1 MNKSS
6 KLKKIMSFF
15 LVTMLVMNAIVLPVS
30 ADTTKQVIYPA
41 GTYPDDS
48 YHSEYEYFGNCPKY
62 TPDDLVY
69 TGDLSTDVRINF
81 NIKKQ
86 YGLDW
91 TTDTG
96 FYMSRP
102 FSLRRRWDAGDSSS
116 IVNFTGNYSNI
127 NQLFS
132 KERFDTIA
140 SSSFVKS
147 NNIVMSGYDVFY
159 TLRTTYSVTR
169 EYGYLSMT
177 YIFVPKD
184 HRIAIS
190 NQNEDEDGS
199 GSIRYGIWLSPDG
212 ATSDITPI
220 YNSCWSV
227 TFRYGTEGG
236 SVATYP
242 NAFYDAPFS
251 DWLGM
256 SHMNLIATNIPIFT
270 KADSAKQYII
280 SGESTEDPTNKIP
293 SSSKGGDNGRISAD
307 AFGWDS
313 FDCALVQDGNS
324 YKFIYT
330 YTPGTSDMKKNSS
343 DYFFTA
349 DYSQNVKY
357 RIIGQTA
364 SGELYK
370 SRSSTMSK
378 DNVLDSGGSSIN
390 TFKELS
396 IKVYDGSDSDGSSG
410 TWFRFA
416 INNLVNGGDL
426 IQGSTEILSSYIYIT
441 VTLKHKRY
449 DSPTRNPNDPLSK
462 VSLDI
467 SSDVRWFKFDA
478 VTGKKLDSSEVG
490 GQVVT
495 KDSVDSDGS
504 VITDSNGNP
513 IKEVSQIIT
522 NDNSTHTTINNY
534 YYDSNGKQ
542 SSNSD
547 GSDILSN
554 ILSTLIKFIKTLV
567 TEGLPAALE
576 ILKTLISSITG
587 IVSDALN
594 NIDIG
599 SGTTN
604 GILAV
609 FKALPPAM
617 WSLLL
622 IGILVLVVVGI
633 INRIF

>member
-1 MNKSS
+1 MKISS
-6 KLKKIMSFF
+6 KLKKIMSFL
-15 LVTMLVMNAIVLPVS
+15 LVTMLVMSAVVLPVS
-30 ADTTKQVIYPA
+30 ADTTKQVTYPA

-48 YHSEYEYFGNCPKY
+48 YHPEYEYFGNCPKY

-116 IVNFTGNYSNI
+116 IVNFTGNYANI

-147 NNIVMSGYDVFY
+147 NDIVMSGYDVFY

-199 GSIRYGIWLSPDG
+199 GSIKYGIWLSPDG

-227 TFRYGTEGG
+227 TFRYGTEGE

-242 NAFYDAPFS
+242 NGFYDAPFS

-293 SSSKGGDNGRISAD
+293 DGSKENEKIGAD
-307 AFGWDS
+307 AFFWDS
-313 FDCALVQDGNS
+313 LKCRIVESGECYKLIFDYSYSAKDMVENFNS
-324 YKFIYT
+324 YQINVDMTQSAKYKVYGDNNTYT
-330 YTPGTSDMKKNSS
+330 YTNKDYHSSLNIGKSPGSAVDQASMLSFQTWGAGGTILRWGLQAWSDFWGT
-343 DYFFTA
+343 DRDWTA
-349 DYSQNVKY
+349 VNF
-357 RIIGQTA
+357 
-364 SGELYK
+364 
-370 SRSSTMSK
+370 
-378 DNVLDSGGSSIN
+378 IN
-390 TFKELS
+390 
-396 IKVYDGSDSDGSSG
+396 
-410 TWFRFA
+410 
-416 INNLVNGGDL
+416 
-426 IQGSTEILSSYIYIT
+426 SYIYVYVELVHVQPGGNGLFI
-441 VTLKHKRY
+441 K
-449 DSPTRNPNDPLSK
+449 DK
-462 VSLDI
+462 VSSDI
-467 SSDVRWFKFDA
+467 RTFKFDA
-478 VTGKKLDSSEVG
+478 LTLESLDNPEEITPDVKVDEV
-490 GQVVT
+490 
-495 KDSVDSDGS
+495 K
-504 VITDSNGNP
+504 DSNGNVVD
-513 IKEVSQIIT
+513 KKVSQVVV
-522 NDNSTHTTINNY
+522 NDNSTHQTINNY
-534 YYDSNGKQ
+534 YYDSDGNKKE
-542 SSNSD
+542 SSGSAIGD
-547 GSDILSN
+547 SLSDIASG
-554 ILSTLIKFIKTLV
+554 LIKFIKTLV

-576 ILKTLISSITG
+576 ILKSLIKTI
-587 IVSDALN
+587 SDLLGF
-594 NIDIG
+594 IGDQIGDIG
-599 SGTTN
+599 QGTQN
-604 GILAV
+604 GIIAV
-609 FKALPPAM
+609 LKAIPVPLWGICSVA
-617 WSLLL
+617 L
-622 IGILVLVVVGI
+622 IVFVIVGVLKH
-633 INRIF
+633 IF

>member
-1 MNKSS
+1 MKISS
-6 KLKKIMSFF
+6 KLKKIMSFL
-15 LVTMLVMNAIVLPVS
+15 LVTMLVMSAVVLPVS
-30 ADTTKQVIYPA
+30 ADTTKQVTYPA

-48 YHSEYEYFGNCPKY
+48 YHPEYEYFGNCPKY

-91 TTDTG
+91 TTDTW

-116 IVNFTGNYSNI
+116 IVNFTGNYANI

-147 NNIVMSGYDVFY
+147 NDIVMSGYDVFY

-199 GSIRYGIWLSPDG
+199 GSIKYGIWLSPDG

-242 NAFYDAPFS
+242 NGFYDAPFS

-293 SSSKGGDNGRISAD
+293 DGSKENEKIGAD
-307 AFGWDS
+307 AFFWDS
-313 FDCALVQDGNS
+313 LKCRIVESGECYKLIFDYSYSAKDMVENFNS
-324 YKFIYT
+324 YQINVDMTQSAKYKVSGDNNIYT
-330 YTPGTSDMKKNSS
+330 YTNKDYHSSLNIGKSPGSAVDQASMLSFQTWGAGGTILRWGLQAWSDFWGT
-343 DYFFTA
+343 DRDWTA
-349 DYSQNVKY
+349 VNF
-357 RIIGQTA
+357 
-364 SGELYK
+364 
-370 SRSSTMSK
+370 
-378 DNVLDSGGSSIN
+378 IN
-390 TFKELS
+390 
-396 IKVYDGSDSDGSSG
+396 
-410 TWFRFA
+410 
-416 INNLVNGGDL
+416 
-426 IQGSTEILSSYIYIT
+426 SYIYVYVELVHVQPGGNGLFI
-441 VTLKHKRY
+441 K
-449 DSPTRNPNDPLSK
+449 DK
-462 VSLDI
+462 VSSDI
-467 SSDVRWFKFDA
+467 RTFKFDA
-478 VTGKKLDSSEVG
+478 LTLESLDNPEEITPDVKVDEV
-490 GQVVT
+490 
-495 KDSVDSDGS
+495 K
-504 VITDSNGNP
+504 DSNGNVVD
-513 IKEVSQIIT
+513 KKVSQVVV
-522 NDNSTHTTINNY
+522 NDNSTHQTINNY
-534 YYDSNGKQ
+534 YYDSDGNKKE
-542 SSNSD
+542 SSGSAIGD
-547 GSDILSN
+547 SLSDIASG
-554 ILSTLIKFIKTLV
+554 LIKFIKTLV

-576 ILKTLISSITG
+576 ILKSLIKTI
-587 IVSDALN
+587 SDLLGF
-594 NIDIG
+594 IGDQIGDIG
-599 SGTTN
+599 QGTQN
-604 GILAV
+604 GIIAV
-609 FKALPPAM
+609 LKAIPVPLWGICSVA
-617 WSLLL
+617 L
-622 IGILVLVVVGI
+622 IVFVIVGVLKH
-633 INRIF
+633 IF

>member
-1 MNKSS
+1 MKISS
-6 KLKKIMSFF
+6 KLKKIMSFL
-15 LVTMLVMNAIVLPVS
+15 LVTMLVMSAVVLPVS
-30 ADTTKQVIYPA
+30 ADTTKQVTYPA

-48 YHSEYEYFGNCPKY
+48 YHPEYEYFGNCPKY

-116 IVNFTGNYSNI
+116 IVNFTGNYANI

-140 SSSFVKS
+140 SSSFVK
-147 NNIVMSGYDVFY
+147 NNDIVMSGYDVFY

-177 YIFVPKD
+177 YIFVPKN

-199 GSIRYGIWLSPDG
+199 GSIKYGIWLSPDG

-242 NAFYDAPFS
+242 NGFYDAPFS

-293 SSSKGGDNGRISAD
+293 DGSKENEKIGAD
-307 AFGWDS
+307 AFFWDS
-313 FDCALVQDGNS
+313 LKCRIVESGECYKLIFDYSYSAKDMVENFNS
-324 YKFIYT
+324 YQINVDMTQSAKYKVTGDNNIYT
-330 YTPGTSDMKKNSS
+330 YTNKDYHSSLNIGKSPGSAVDQASMLSFQTWGAGGTILRWGLQAWSDAWGTDRDWSAVN
-343 DYFFTA
+343 F
-349 DYSQNVKY
+349 
-357 RIIGQTA
+357 
-364 SGELYK
+364 
-370 SRSSTMSK
+370 
-378 DNVLDSGGSSIN
+378 IN
-390 TFKELS
+390 
-396 IKVYDGSDSDGSSG
+396 
-410 TWFRFA
+410 
-416 INNLVNGGDL
+416 
-426 IQGSTEILSSYIYIT
+426 SYIYVYVELVHVQSGGNGLFI
-441 VTLKHKRY
+441 K
-449 DSPTRNPNDPLSK
+449 DK
-462 VSLDI
+462 VSSDI
-467 SSDVRWFKFDA
+467 RTFKFDA
-478 VTGKKLDSSEVG
+478 LTLESLDNPEEITPDVKVDEV
-490 GQVVT
+490 
-495 KDSVDSDGS
+495 K
-504 VITDSNGNP
+504 DSNGNVVD
-513 IKEVSQIIT
+513 KKVSQVVV
-522 NDNSTHTTINNY
+522 NDNSTHQTINNY
-534 YYDSNGKQ
+534 YYDSDGNKKE
-542 SSNSD
+542 SSGSAIGD
-547 GSDILSN
+547 SLSDIASGLV
-554 ILSTLIKFIKTLV
+554 KFIKTLV

-576 ILKTLISSITG
+576 ILKSLIKTI
-587 IVSDALN
+587 SDLLGF
-594 NIDIG
+594 IGDQIGDIG
-599 SGTTN
+599 QGTQN
-604 GILAV
+604 GIIAV
-609 FKALPPAM
+609 LKAIPVPLWGICSVA
-617 WSLLL
+617 L
-622 IGILVLVVVGI
+622 IVFVIVGVLKH
-633 INRIF
+633 IF

>member
-1 MNKSS
+1 MKISS
-6 KLKKIMSFF
+6 KLKKIISLMMI
-15 LVTMLVMNAIVLPVS
+15 LVVLIGAVVFPVS
-30 ADTTKQVIYPA
+30 AAGQAGEWEDTE
-41 GTYPDDS
+41 
-48 YHSEYEYFGNCPKY
+48 YHEAYEDFSDCPKY
-62 TPDDLVY
+62 TADDLVY
-69 TGDLSTDVRINF
+69 NGELSTDVRINF

-102 FSLRRRWDAGDSSS
+102 FSLRRRWDSGDSSG

-132 KERFDTIA
+132 KDRFDTIA

-147 NNIVMSGYDVFY
+147 NDIVMSGYDVYY
-159 TLRTTYSVTR
+159 TLRTSYSVTR

-190 NQNEDEDGS
+190 NQNKEEDGS
-199 GSIRYGIWLSPDG
+199 GSIEYGIWLSPDG
-212 ATSDITPI
+212 TTSDITPI

-227 TFRYGTEGG
+227 TFQYGTEGG
-236 SVATYP
+236 SVTTYP
-242 NAFYDAPFS
+242 NGFYDAPFS

-256 SHMNLIATNIPIFT
+256 GHMNLIATNIPIFT
-270 KADSAKQYII
+270 KADAAKQYII
-280 SGESTEDPTNKIP
+280 SGQSTEDPTNKIP
-293 SSSKGGDNGRISAD
+293 SGSKGEDNGRISAD
-307 AFGWDS
+307 AFGWNS

-324 YKFIYT
+324 FKFIYT
-330 YTPGTSDMKKNSS
+330 YTPSTSDMKKNSS

-378 DNVLDSGGSSIN
+378 DNVLDSGGSTIN

-410 TWFRFA
+410 AWFRFA

-426 IQGSTEILSSYIYIT
+426 IQGSTEVLSSYIYIT

-478 VTGKKLDSSEVG
+478 VTGEKLDSSEVG
-490 GQVVT
+490 GQVIT
-495 KDSVDSDGS
+495 KNSTDSDGN

-513 IKEVSQIIT
+513 VKEVSQIIT
-522 NDNSTHTTINNY
+522 NDNSSHTTINNY
-534 YYDSNGKQ
+534 YYNGDGKQ
-542 SSNSD
+542 STSPD
-547 GSDILSN
+547 GSDTLSN

-576 ILKTLISSITG
+576 ILQTLIKSLSGMISS
-587 IVSDALN
+587 ALDGLN
-594 NIDIG
+594 VG
-599 SGTTN
+599 EGTTN
-604 GILAV
+604 GIIAV
-609 FKALPPAM
+609 LKCIPASC
-617 WSLLL
+617 WSLVV
-622 IGILVLVVVGI
+622 IGVIVLVVVGI
-633 INRIF
+633 LKHIF

>member
-1 MNKSS
+1 MKISS
-6 KLKKIMSFF
+6 KLKKIMSFL
-15 LVTMLVMNAIVLPVS
+15 LVTMLVMSAVVLPVS
-30 ADTTKQVIYPA
+30 ADTTKQVTYPA

-48 YHSEYEYFGNCPKY
+48 YHPEYEYFGNCPKY

-116 IVNFTGNYSNI
+116 IVNFTGNYANI

-140 SSSFVKS
+140 SLSFVKS
-147 NNIVMSGYDVFY
+147 NDIVMSGYDVFY

-199 GSIRYGIWLSPDG
+199 GSIKYGIWLSPDG

-242 NAFYDAPFS
+242 NGFYDAPFS

-293 SSSKGGDNGRISAD
+293 DGSKENEKIGAD
-307 AFGWDS
+307 AFFWDS
-313 FDCALVQDGNS
+313 LKCRIVESGECYKLIFDYSYSAKDMVENFNS
-324 YKFIYT
+324 YQINVDMTQSAKYKVSGDNNIYT
-330 YTPGTSDMKKNSS
+330 YTNKDYHSSLNIGKSPGSAVDQASMLSFQTWGAGGAILRWGLQAWSDFWGT
-343 DYFFTA
+343 DRDWTA
-349 DYSQNVKY
+349 VNF
-357 RIIGQTA
+357 
-364 SGELYK
+364 
-370 SRSSTMSK
+370 
-378 DNVLDSGGSSIN
+378 IN
-390 TFKELS
+390 
-396 IKVYDGSDSDGSSG
+396 
-410 TWFRFA
+410 
-416 INNLVNGGDL
+416 
-426 IQGSTEILSSYIYIT
+426 SYIYVYVELVHVQPGGNGLFI
-441 VTLKHKRY
+441 K
-449 DSPTRNPNDPLSK
+449 DK
-462 VSLDI
+462 VSSDI
-467 SSDVRWFKFDA
+467 RTFKFDA
-478 VTGKKLDSSEVG
+478 LTLESLDNPEEITPDVKVDEV
-490 GQVVT
+490 
-495 KDSVDSDGS
+495 K
-504 VITDSNGNP
+504 DSNGNVVD
-513 IKEVSQIIT
+513 KKVSQVVV
-522 NDNSTHTTINNY
+522 NDNSTHQTINNY
-534 YYDSNGKQ
+534 YYDSDGNKKE
-542 SSNSD
+542 SS
-547 GSDILSN
+547 GSAIGDSLSE
-554 ILSTLIKFIKTLV
+554 IASGLIKFIKTLV

-576 ILKTLISSITG
+576 ILKSLIKTI
-587 IVSDALN
+587 SDLLGF
-594 NIDIG
+594 IGDQIGDIG
-599 SGTTN
+599 QGTQN
-604 GILAV
+604 GIIAV
-609 FKALPPAM
+609 LKAIPVPLWGICSVA
-617 WSLLL
+617 L
-622 IGILVLVVVGI
+622 IVFVIVGVLKH
-633 INRIF
+633 IF